1 MLAVVRYTAVSTSAL
16 VAVVLLYATVQ
27 QWAANDVRA
36 VRISHSSSRRTLSR
50 KGSPM
55 GEIHVIC
62 LAVLLDFVFVV
73 VVGAIIE
80 DMLG

>member
-1 MLAVVRYTAVSTSAL
+1 
-16 VAVVLLYATVQ
+16 
-27 QWAANDVRA
+27 
-36 VRISHSSSRRTLSR
+36 
-50 KGSPM
+50 M